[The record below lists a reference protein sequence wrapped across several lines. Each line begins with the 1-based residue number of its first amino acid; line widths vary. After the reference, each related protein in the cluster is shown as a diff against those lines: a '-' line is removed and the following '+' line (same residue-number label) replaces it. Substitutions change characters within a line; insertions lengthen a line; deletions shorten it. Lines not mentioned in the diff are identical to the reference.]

1 MIIDLHVHTKV
12 YSSCSIIGP
21 AEAIR
26 EAKKIGLEG
35 LCFTEHNKRWDN
47 NALQKLSQKENFP
60 LFCGVEVETREGHLL
75 VLGVNKN
82 FAGITPLDELLELV
96 KKENGVIIV
105 AHPFRGFLLF
115 GFADLNLQV
124 ERASQRQIYQQVEAM
139 EILSGKATKKENDL
153 AQKVSKKLKLKGVG
167 GSDAHAPGEIGRC
180 VTIFKKP
187 VIKNEAE
194 LMAEIK
200 KGEYEAVYWRE
211 KNKYREAIYGE

>member
-1 MIIDLHVHTKV
+1 MVIDLHVHTNV
-12 YSSCSIIGP
+12 YSSCSIIDP

-35 LCFTEHNKRWDN
+35 LCFTEHNKRWDKE
-47 NALQKLSQKENFP
+47 ALQKLSQKENFP

-75 VLGVNKN
+75 VLGVNKD
-82 FAGITPLDELLELV
+82 FEGITSLDELLDLV
-96 KKENGVIIV
+96 KKENGVIII

-124 ERASQRQIYQQVEAM
+124 ERASQRQIFRQVEAI

-153 AQKVSKKLKLKGVG
+153 AKEVSKRLKLKGVG
-167 GSDAHAPGEIGRC
+167 GSDAHAPGEVGRC
-180 VTIFKKP
+180 VTVFKKP

-194 LMAEIK
+194 LIAELK
-200 KGEYEAVYWRE
+200 KGEYEAAYWLI
-211 KNKYREAIYGE
+211 KNKPRGAIYGE